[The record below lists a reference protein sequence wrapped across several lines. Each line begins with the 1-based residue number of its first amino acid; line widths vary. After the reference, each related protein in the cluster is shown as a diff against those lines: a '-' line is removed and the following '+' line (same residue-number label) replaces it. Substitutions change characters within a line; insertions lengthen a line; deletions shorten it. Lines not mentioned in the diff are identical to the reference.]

1 MEPQLALI
9 AEEKSPARISLRG
22 VSAINCSDMEDYMD
36 EKKSAKEIVLLVLS
50 SIAAFCALL
59 GSILTVVCSAGK
71 TFSWS
76 GVYDGLPGAVM
87 KIQKLDEGKL
97 SGGKIYDILSSVFKY
112 RVSLL
117 CIIALIGGIVAMG
130 TLFFATKTYMKT
142 KGKYAM
148 FAIIISAAAVIIGI
162 VPTSTVCIH
171 NCNLN
176 GQTEEVVKDA
186 LRIYE
191 KSEGGNDY
199 SDSDSD
205 SPMSDIFGN

>member
-71 TFSWS
+71 TFCWA

-87 KIQKLDEGKL
+87 KIQKLD
-97 SGGKIYDILSSVFKY
+97 
-112 RVSLL
+112 
-117 CIIALIGGIVAMG
+117 
-130 TLFFATKTYMKT
+130 
-142 KGKYAM
+142 
-148 FAIIISAAAVIIGI
+148 
-162 VPTSTVCIH
+162 
-171 NCNLN
+171 
-176 GQTEEVVKDA
+176 
-186 LRIYE
+186 
-191 KSEGGNDY
+191 
-199 SDSDSD
+199 
-205 SPMSDIFGN
+205 